1 MEDDEPKYKLIIH
14 NGNDVKEFICEI
26 ESGVV
31 FSEERI
37 DDTSRFNEGGD
48 FVEYDFYSTE
58 LDDILEKNKAISITK
73 LNKTIPIN

>member
-48 FVEYDFYSTE
+48 FVEYDFYSTD

>member
-1 MEDDEPKYKLIIH
+1 MEDDEPKYKLIIQ
-14 NGNDVKEFICEI
+14 NVNDVKEFICEI